1 MRTADTSSRLSIG
14 EVLRELQGEFP
25 ELTVSKI
32 RFLESEGLI
41 SPERT
46 PSGYRKFSPADV
58 QRLRFIL
65 KLQKERYLPL
75 KVIREK
81 LKELESGKIRAGD
94 LAGEME
100 GHSELREDLAAYDQA
115 IVPLEKLE
123 EVVDVPLHF
132 ARTLEEYGLI
142 CSHEG
147 EEGPYYE
154 REDIKI
160 IRVAQEFSRYGLE
173 PRHLRMYESFTDRE
187 LAAFEQVVLPAL
199 KSKDQEMRK
208 KALENLARMI
218 DLSRELKDLI
228 LKNRAKEYFRR
239 YNTPVPY

>member
-1 MRTADTSSRLSIG
+1 M
-14 EVLRELQGEFP
+14 RELQGEFP

-46 PSGYRKFSPADV
+46 PSGYRKFSPTDV

-75 KVIREK
+75 KVIKEK
-81 LKELESGKIRAGD
+81 LKDLESGRIRAGD
-94 LAGEME
+94 LAGEKE
-100 GHSELREDLAAYDQA
+100 ANSDLKEDLAVYDQSTVLA
-115 IVPLEKLE
+115 DKLE
-123 EVVDVPLHF
+123 EVTGIPLHF
-132 ARTLEEYGLI
+132 AKTLEEYGLI

-147 EEGPYYE
+147 EDGTYYE

-173 PRHLRMYESFTDRE
+173 PRHLRMYESFTARE
-187 LAAFEQVVLPAL
+187 LSTFVQVVLPAL

-208 KALENLARMI
+208 RALDHLARLI
-218 DLSRELKDLI
+218 ELSRELKDLL
-228 LKNRAKEYFRR
+228 LKNQAKDYFRR
-239 YNTPVPY
+239 FHHPVPY

>member
-1 MRTADTSSRLSIG
+1 MCTVEASTRFSIG

-41 SPERT
+41 SPERS

-75 KVIREK
+75 KVIKEK
-81 LKELESGKIRAGD
+81 LKELESGRIRAGD
-94 LAGEME
+94 LVGE
-100 GHSELREDLAAYDQA
+100 GDSHSELKEDLAVYDQA
-115 IVPLEKLE
+115 TVPTEKLE
-123 EVVDVPLHF
+123 ELLGVPLHF
-132 ARTLEEYGLI
+132 VKTLEEYGLI

-147 EEGPYYE
+147 EEGSYYE
-154 REDIKI
+154 REDVKI

-173 PRHLRMYESFTDRE
+173 PRHLKMYESFTARE
-187 LAAFEQVVLPAL
+187 LSTFEQIVLPAL
-199 KSKDQEMRK
+199 KSKDQDMRK
-208 KALENLARMI
+208 RALDNLARLI
-218 DLSRELKDLI
+218 ELSRELKDLV
-228 LKNRAKEYFRR
+228 LKNQAKDYFRKHHQ
-239 YNTPVPY
+239 PVPY